1 MSRYERDID
10 EYKRD
15 IDVIWT
21 PSPEKKIIWAVY
33 IRLYLFVSSCFCLY
47 HLHRYEQ
54 ICAYTYLVHICSYCI
69 ARIYTDIDRYEHVW
83 EICTISDVKM
93 HSSASQ
99 VVRAVAWH
107 WKVLGSIP
115 GADMGIFDF
124 WGADR
129 PACFENGFKTKNI
142 FC

>member
-21 PSPEKKIIWAVY
+21 PSPEKKLFGLFIYVY
-33 IRLYLFVSSCFCLY
+33 ICLYLAAFVYITSTDMNRFEHTHISF
-47 HLHRYEQ
+47 
-54 ICAYTYLVHICSYCI
+54 ISVHIAY

-93 HSSASQ
+93 HSSVSW

-115 GADMGIFDF
+115 GAEMGIFDF
-124 WGADR
+124 LRSGQARLFWER
-129 PACFENGFKTKNI
+129 I
-142 FC
+142 